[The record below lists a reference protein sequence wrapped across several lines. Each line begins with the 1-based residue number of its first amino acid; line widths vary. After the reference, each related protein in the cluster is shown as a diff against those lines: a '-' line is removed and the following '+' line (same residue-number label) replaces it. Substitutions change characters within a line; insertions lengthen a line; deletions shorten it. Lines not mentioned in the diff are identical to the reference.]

1 MEEEEEEMEQVVSV
15 NDIARAYFKA
25 PLVGAIAVELREEGG
40 AFKQGDTQVHA
51 EPWLPS
57 RKAQFQHR
65 YPLRERHPGNGSR
78 RRLHLLDP
86 VLLRG

>member
-1 MEEEEEEMEQVVSV
+1 MSMTSPV
-15 NDIARAYFKA
+15 AYFKA

-57 RKAQFQHR
+57 RKGQFQHR

-78 RRLHLLDP
+78 ETTSSSGSSALAW
-86 VLLRG
+86 LRALGS